1 MNHSEGLALSNYK
14 SLSTQ
19 TRYYAPLLGLLPD
32 NRPVSILSPLSS
44 PPPLSPTPMNHSEGL
59 ALSNY
64 KSLSTQTRYYAP
76 LLGLLPDNRPVS
88 IPISPLLPP
97 PPHLHPWT
105 TVRAWH
111 CLTTRVSQHRRG
123 TTPPFWASFL
133 ITDLWVFYLPSPPPP
148 PPSPTPMNH
157 SEGLALPNYKSLST
171 QTRYYAPLLG
181 LLPDNR
187 PVSILSPLSSPP
199 PPPPPSP
206 TPMNHSEGLALPNYK
221 SLSTQTRYYAPLLG
235 LLPDNRPVSILSP
248 LSSPPPPPLSPTPMN
263 HSEGL
268 ALPYVLW
275 SLNADT
281 VLRTPPGTTSW

>member
-1 MNHSEGLALSNYK
+1 MNHSEGLAL
-14 SLSTQ
+14 
-19 TRYYAPLLGLLPD
+19 P
-32 NRPVSILSPLSS
+32 
-44 PPPLSPTPMNHSEGL
+44 
-59 ALSNY
+59 NY

-88 IPISPLLPP
+88 IPISTLL
-97 PPHLHPWT
+97 
-105 TVRAWH
+105 
-111 CLTTRVSQHRRG
+111 
-123 TTPPFWASFL
+123 
-133 ITDLWVFYLPSPPPP
+133 PPP

-187 PVSILSPLSSPP
+187 PVSIPISPP
-199 PPPPPSP
+199 SPPPPPSP

-235 LLPDNRPVSILSP
+235 LLPDNRPVSIPISP
-248 LSSPPPPPLSPTPMN
+248 PSPPPPPSPTPMN

-268 ALPYVLW
+268 ALPNYK
-275 SLNADT
+275 SLSTQTRYYAPLLGLLPDNRPVSIPISPPSPPPPPPPHLHPWTT
-281 VLRTPPGTTSW
+281 VRVWHCLTTRVSQHRHGTTPPSWVYFLITDLWVFLYPPLPPPPPPPHLHPWTTARA